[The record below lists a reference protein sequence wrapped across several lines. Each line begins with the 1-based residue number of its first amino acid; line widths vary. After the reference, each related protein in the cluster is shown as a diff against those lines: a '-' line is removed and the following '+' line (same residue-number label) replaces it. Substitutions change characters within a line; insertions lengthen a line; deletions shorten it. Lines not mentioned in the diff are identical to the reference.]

1 MGFDLNH
8 LVELIP
14 DINTAF
20 LQTIYMIIISLV
32 IAIVI
37 GLPVGILL
45 YVTDKGLFLQ
55 NRVIQVCMGFGVN
68 LIRSIPFI
76 ILLVALIPLTNF
88 LVGTT
93 IGPTAASVSL
103 SVAAIPFF
111 ARIVETALREIDKG
125 VIEAAIAAG
134 ATPWMIIKDVLL
146 LEARSGII
154 SGITL
159 TLISLIGFSA
169 MAGTVGG
176 GGIGDLAIRFGY
188 YRYDNTIMIATVVIL
203 IVLVQFVQLL
213 GDFIAKA
220 VDKRK

>member
-1 MGFDLNH
+1 MGFDFAHFL
-8 LVELIP
+8 ELIP

-20 LQTIYMIIISLV
+20 LQTIYMIMISLF
-32 IAIVI
+32 ISIVF
-37 GLPVGILL
+37 GLPIGVLL
-45 YVTDKGLFLQ
+45 YITDKGLFWENRTLQ
-55 NRVIQVCMGFGVN
+55 SVLGFIVN
-68 LIRSIPFI
+68 MVRSIPFI
-76 ILLVALIPLTNF
+76 ILLVALLPLTNAI
-88 LVGTT
+88 VGTT

-125 VIEAAIAAG
+125 IIEAAIAAG

-146 LEARSGII
+146 LEAKSGII
-154 SGITL
+154 SGMTL

-188 YRYDNTIMIATVVIL
+188 YRYDNTIMIATVLIL
-203 IVLVQFVQLL
+203 IVLVQVIQLL
-213 GDFIAKA
+213 GDFVAKV
-220 VDKRK
+220 VDKR

>member
-1 MGFDLNH
+1 MGFDFQH
-8 LVELIP
+8 LLELIP

-20 LQTIYMIIISLV
+20 LQTIYMILISLV

-55 NRVIQVCMGFGVN
+55 NRVIQLCMGFVVN
-68 LIRSIPFI
+68 LVRSIPFI

-103 SVAAIPFF
+103 SVASIPFF
-111 ARIVETALREIDKG
+111 ARIVENALREIDKG

-134 ATPWMIIKDVLL
+134 ATPLMIIKDVLL

-188 YRYDNTIMIATVVIL
+188 YRYDNTIMIATVIIL
-203 IVLVQFVQLL
+203 IVLVQFVQFL
-213 GDFIAKA
+213 GDFLAK
-220 VDKRK
+220 VFDKR

>member
-1 MGFDLNH
+1 MGIDFQH

-20 LQTIYMIIISLV
+20 LQTIYMILISLA
-32 IAIVI
+32 ISIVI

-45 YVTDKGLFLQ
+45 FVTDKGLFLQ
-55 NRVIQVCMGFGVN
+55 NRFIQVTMGFLVN

-76 ILLVALIPLTNF
+76 ILLVALIPLTN
-88 LVGTT
+88 LIVGST

-134 ATPWMIIKDVLL
+134 ATPTMIIKDVLL

-203 IVLVQFVQLL
+203 IILVQVIQLL
-213 GDFIAKA
+213 GDFIAKV
-220 VDKRK
+220 VDKRR